1 MLPVSGAEQLKH
13 SLAQPILPLSAAHN
27 AYSRLVSCSP
37 SNTNESSTCARPDC
51 GGMKKF
57 HSPAAFA
64 LALTSSMTPST
75 FQRSPSCASASC
87 SAWRG
92 RIRSEEHTS
101 ELQSLMRISY
111 AVFCLK
117 KKTYRSI
124 MHYFITY
131 YYTTHDYHN
140 SNFATVSTTPY

>member
-75 FQRSPSCASASC
+75 FQRSRA
-87 SAWRG
+87 
-92 RIRSEEHTS
+92 EEHTS

-117 KKTYRSI
+117 KQNKKYHNNDTTISNQIILHTYR
-124 MHYFITY
+124 
-131 YYTTHDYHN
+131 
-140 SNFATVSTTPY
+140 